1 MYRYEFGLVRRLMTD
16 KWYLLAG
23 ALLSRC
29 MYIVANVKD
38 VMSRNPLFKG
48 TPLGHHTRQHGF
60 PHSLHSGY
68 SP

>member
-1 MYRYEFGLVRRLMTD
+1 MTD

-60 PHSLHSGY
+60 PVVYMSYRTVFYGRRKF
-68 SP
+68 